1 MEHYKENGYLTI
13 YSIVNKSML
22 KDKTFS
28 ALDKLILLNITAL
41 CCKSGKCF
49 ATNRYFAEIFGV
61 SKNTISTSINKL
73 VRNNILISKIDK
85 TQINTSK
92 RYLFLHDN
100 VWAKKNIGI
109 TDLSDTSII
118 KNSNYNNKR
127 NNNKIID
134 YDTDGVMLWNG
145 VRCESKPCSEK
156 ETKELEKLLK
166 EFKVGDSSE

>member
-1 MEHYKENGYLTI
+1 MEHYKENEYLTI
-13 YSIVNKSML
+13 YSIVNKSVL

-28 ALDKLILLNITAL
+28 SLDKLILLNITAL

-85 TQINTSK
+85 TQINISK

-100 VWAKKNIGI
+100 VWVKNDIGV
-109 TDLSDTSII
+109 TDFNDTSII
-118 KNSNYNNKR
+118 KNSNHNNKR

-145 VRCESKPCSEK
+145 VRCESKPCSES
-156 ETKELEKLLK
+156 ELDELNSLLS
-166 EFKVGDSSE
+166 EFKGDSDV

>member
-1 MEHYKENGYLTI
+1 MEHYKENEYLTI
-13 YSIVNKSML
+13 YSIVNKSIL
-22 KDKTFS
+22 ENKTFS

-85 TQINTSK
+85 TQINISK

-100 VWAKKNIGI
+100 VWAKKDIGI
-109 TDLSDTSII
+109 TDLSNTSII
-118 KNSNYNNKR
+118 KNSNHNNKR

-134 YDTDGVMLWNG
+134 YDTDSVML
-145 VRCESKPCSEK
+145 
-156 ETKELEKLLK
+156 
-166 EFKVGDSSE
+166 

>member
-1 MEHYKENGYLTI
+1 MEHFKENEYLTI
-13 YSIVNKSML
+13 YSIVNKSVL

-28 ALDKLILLNITAL
+28 SLDKLILLNITAL

-73 VRNNILISKIDK
+73 VRNNILISMIDK
-85 TQINTSK
+85 TQINISK

-100 VWAKKNIGI
+100 VWAKNDIGI
-109 TDLSDTSII
+109 TDFNDTSII
-118 KNSNYNNKR
+118 KNSNHNNKI

-145 VRCESKPCSEK
+145 VRCESKPCSK
-156 ETKELEKLLK
+156 IELDELNSLLAK
-166 EFKVGDSSE
+166 FKGDSNV

>member
-1 MEHYKENGYLTI
+1 MEHYKENEYLTI

-73 VRNNILISKIDK
+73 VRNNILISMIDK
-85 TQINTSK
+85 TQINISK

-109 TDLSDTSII
+109 TDLSDTGII

-145 VRCESKPCSEK
+145 VRCESKPCSK
-156 ETKELEKLLK
+156 SELDELNSLLA
-166 EFKVGDSSE
+166 EFKGDSDV